1 MTAGHTGETARGAP
15 PPQRVCPHCARV
27 AYATERRCPYCR
39 RRYRRRTLPAIAAM
53 LLVFAAVI
61 LGGVYFMLVSAGDR
75 IEDRVDEQIEGAQR
89 DFDRSLDDFERRM
102 QQELERRAGEAPSPT
117 PAPTETPTPT
127 PTPTPF
133 RTPTPTP

>member
-39 RRYRRRTLPAIAAM
+39 RRYRRRTLPAIAGM

-75 IEDRVDEQIEGAQR
+75 IADRVVEQVEGAQR
-89 DFDRSLDDFERRM
+89 EFDRSLDDFERRM
-102 QQELERRAGEAPSPT
+102 QQELERRAGEAPTPT
-117 PAPTETPTPT
+117 PTPTETPTPT
-127 PTPTPF
+127 PTPTPTE
-133 RTPTPTP
+133 TPTPTP

>member
-1 MTAGHTGETARGAP
+1 MTAGHTGETARGTP

-53 LLVFAAVI
+53 LLLFAAVI

-75 IEDRVDEQIEGAQR
+75 IEDRVDEQLEGAQR
-89 DFDRSLDDFERRM
+89 DFDRSLDEFGRRT
-102 QQELERRAGEAPSPT
+102 QQELERQAQETPSPT
-117 PAPTETPTPT
+117 PTPTETPTPSPTPT
-127 PTPTPF
+127 PTPTP
-133 RTPTPTP
+133 

>member
-39 RRYRRRTLPAIAAM
+39 RRYRRRTLPAIAGM

-75 IEDRVDEQIEGAQR
+75 IEDRVDEQVEGAQR
-89 DFDRSLDDFERRM
+89 EFDRSLDDFERRM
-102 QQELERRAGEAPSPT
+102 QQELERRAGEAPTPT
-117 PAPTETPTPT
+117 PTPTETPTPT
-127 PTPTPF
+127 PTPTPTE
-133 RTPTPTP
+133 TPTPTP